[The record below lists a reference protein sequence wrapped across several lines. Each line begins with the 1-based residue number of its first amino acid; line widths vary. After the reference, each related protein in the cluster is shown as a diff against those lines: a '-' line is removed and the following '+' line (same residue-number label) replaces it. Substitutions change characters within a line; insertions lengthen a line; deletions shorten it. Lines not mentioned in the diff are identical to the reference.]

1 MRKTEILHC
10 FALAKNVALLFL
22 LFFLAL
28 GKVNVFVML
37 FYSLLL
43 AGFLFS
49 VGLAVVLVRRN
60 AIWLLIGIELMLN
73 AANLNL
79 VVFADAQ
86 PEGAKGV
93 SFALF
98 VIVLATAEAAVA
110 LALILQVYRH
120 WQTVRL
126 DEIH

>member
-1 MRKTEILHC
+1 
-10 FALAKNVALLFL
+10 
-22 LFFLAL
+22 
-28 GKVNVFVML
+28 ML

-86 PEGAKGV
+86 PENAKGV

-126 DEIH
+126 NEIH

>member
-1 MRKTEILHC
+1 
-10 FALAKNVALLFL
+10 
-22 LFFLAL
+22 
-28 GKVNVFVML
+28 ML

-126 DEIH
+126 DEVH